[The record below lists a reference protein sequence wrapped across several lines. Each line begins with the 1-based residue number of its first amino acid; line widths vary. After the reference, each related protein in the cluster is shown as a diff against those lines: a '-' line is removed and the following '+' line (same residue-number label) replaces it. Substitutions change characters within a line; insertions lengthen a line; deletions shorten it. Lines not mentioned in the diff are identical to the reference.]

1 MTTCECNLTGSLYGR
16 GSYFTSNFDEAA
28 DEEYAVPDKDARQH
42 QYVIQARVLT
52 GKVAL
57 GKVGMKEPPPLQEES
72 LVRFDAVVNNVA
84 EPRIFVIFQDS
95 KAYPDYIIVYHDDGL

>member
-1 MTTCECNLTGSLYGR
+1 M
-16 GSYFTSNFDEAA
+16 
-28 DEEYAVPDKDARQH
+28 
-42 QYVIQARVLT
+42 
-52 GKVAL
+52 AL